1 MQTTTNDR
9 DTTIKR
15 IKTAL
20 QQRSGKTWSV
30 TGGRGTAWGW
40 ITIDAPPRR
49 RTWRWVQTESPEPPA
64 PGAIYR
70 GVCGVTPSH
79 LVQDGVEDQI
89 RCLDE
94 DPWAREAMESGQ
106 TLHFVWEVEDPAY
119 EFGHTSPANRLEL
132 AKLLGFGDHRHV
144 HPQGVSI
151 PAGGDY
157 REEYLARAEG
167 RPVTVHGEQYWD

>member
-1 MQTTTNDR
+1 MPATTNDR
-9 DTTIKR
+9 DAAIKR

-20 QQRSGKTWSV
+20 QRRSGKTWSV

-49 RTWRWVQTESPEPPA
+49 RTWRWLQTSTPEPPVV
-64 PGAIYR
+64 GAIYR
-70 GVCGVTPSH
+70 GVNGVTPCH
-79 LVQDGVEDQI
+79 LVRDGAEDQI
-89 RCLDE
+89 HSVDD
-94 DPWAREAMESGQ
+94 DPWAREAMETGQ
-106 TLHFVWEVEDPAY
+106 TLHFDWEVEDPTY
-119 EFGHTSPANRLEL
+119 DFGHTSPADRLEL
-132 AKLLGFGDHRHV
+132 ATLLGIETA

-167 RPVTVHGEQYWD
+167 RPVTVYGKQYWD